1 MQTTSKHHRANL
13 ELQKI
18 RNINVLKE
26 KAAAGD
32 AQAERKLDDYNM
44 ETTLKKL
51 RGEKV
56 HDDASLIKKSL
67 RSSDNYKA
75 KHARK
80 H

>member
-1 MQTTSKHHRANL
+1 
-13 ELQKI
+13 
-18 RNINVLKE
+18 
-26 KAAAGD
+26 
-32 AQAERKLDDYNM
+32 M